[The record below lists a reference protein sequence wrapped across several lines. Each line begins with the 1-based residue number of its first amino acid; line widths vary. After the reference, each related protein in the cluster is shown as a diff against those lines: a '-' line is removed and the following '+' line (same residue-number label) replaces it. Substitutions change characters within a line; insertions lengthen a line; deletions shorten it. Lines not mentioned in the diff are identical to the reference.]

1 MGNEMKDIYWET
13 VLITLGE
20 QIYNLE
26 ANLKAFKFSE
36 DNMRTGLD
44 HYRNEAKAWEE
55 KYNALEAEKNRWVEK
70 YRALEQKYAPER
82 NETYEE
88 SEPYD
93 A

>member
-13 VLITLGE
+13 ILITLGE

-44 HYRNEAKAWEE
+44 HYKNEAKAWEE
-55 KYNALEAEKNRWVEK
+55 KYKELKEEVRK
-70 YRALEQKYAPER
+70 YED
-82 NETYEE
+82 
-88 SEPYD
+88 SHD

>member
-13 VLITLGE
+13 VLITLGA

-26 ANLKAFKFSE
+26 ANLKAFKLSE
-36 DNMRTGLD
+36 NNMRTSLD

-55 KYNALEAEKNRWVEK
+55 KYNALEAEKDRWVERYRVLERK
-70 YRALEQKYAPER
+70 YEPER

>member
-1 MGNEMKDIYWET
+1 MGNEMKDISWET
-13 VLITLGE
+13 VLITLGA

-26 ANLKAFKFSE
+26 ANLKAFKLSE
-36 DNMRTGLD
+36 NNMRTSLD
-44 HYRNEAKAWEE
+44 HYRNEAKAWE
-55 KYNALEAEKNRWVEK
+55 KKCNALEVGKNRWAERYRVLERK
-70 YRALEQKYAPER
+70 YEPEQ

>member
-13 VLITLGE
+13 ILITLGE

-44 HYRNEAKAWEE
+44 HYKNEAKAWEE
-55 KYNALEAEKNRWVEK
+55 KYKELKEEVLK
-70 YRALEQKYAPER
+70 YED
-82 NETYEE
+82 
-88 SEPYD
+88 SHD

>member
-13 VLITLGE
+13 VLITLGA

-26 ANLKAFKFSE
+26 ANLNAFKLSE
-36 DNMRTGLD
+36 NNMRTSLD
-44 HYRNEAKAWEE
+44 HYRNEAKAREE
-55 KYNALEAEKNRWVEK
+55 KYNALESEKDRWVER
-70 YRALEQKYAPER
+70 YRVLRQKYAPR
-82 NETYEE
+82 PNETCEE